1 MKRYVV
7 FALISIIV
15 LAFFSYVGYGEE
27 GKKKEKMVKLSATTL
42 KYNKDADKLV
52 AKGNVRIIQE
62 DVTIKAEE
70 ADFNMKDKTGIISG
84 KVVLEKK
91 DISISGDKMDAD
103 FNKKIYSFEG
113 DVVLIQKRKD
123 KNGKEEEV
131 KWLCKGLT
139 INGDKK
145 DLQAEGGVHIEK
157 GDLKIDTDKAQYF
170 DKEQKIVL
178 TGNVYIDQNNGEKWI
193 KGDNGVVYLEKG
205 DFEVTGNV
213 ESGFKLGE

>member
-1 MKRYVV
+1 MKKYVV
-7 FALISIIV
+7 FALIFIIS
-15 LAFFSYVGYGEE
+15 LTLFGYIGYGEE
-27 GKKKEKMVKLSATTL
+27 EKKKEKVVRISANAL
-42 KYNKDADKLV
+42 KYNKDADRLV
-52 AKGNVRIIQE
+52 AKGNVIIVQG

-70 ADFNMKDKTGIISG
+70 ADFNMKDKTGIITG
-84 KVVLEKK
+84 NVVLEKK
-91 DISISGDKMDAD
+91 DVNISGDKMDAD
-103 FNKKIYSFEG
+103 FNKKIYKFEG

-123 KNGKEEEV
+123 KNGKEEKV

-193 KGDNGVVYLEKG
+193 KGDNGVIYLEEG